1 MSKVKN
7 YIKYMLAIYMA
18 EYFIFNSAFVHNHI
32 IDGHSITHSHFF
44 AGKQHTAGTAELIF
58 LFNTTFSVLANG
70 TELPDCEV
78 CEISTQYVCIA
89 EEPVTGIISATD
101 PRGPPTV

>member
-18 EYFIFNSAFVHNHI
+18 AYFIFNSAFVHNHI

-58 LFNTTFSVLANG
+58 LFNTTLSVLASG
-70 TELPDCEV
+70 TELPDCE
-78 CEISTQYVCIA
+78 ILQIFTKYICIA
-89 EEPVTGIISATD
+89 EEPVTGIVSINTL
-101 PRGPPTV
+101 RGPPVM

>member
-18 EYFIFNSAFVHNHI
+18 AYFIFNSAFVHNHI

-58 LFNTTFSVLANG
+58 LFNTTFSVPAKG
-70 TELPDCEV
+70 TELPECEV

-89 EEPVTGIISATD
+89 EEPVTGTVSVNTL
-101 PRGPPTV
+101 RGPPVM